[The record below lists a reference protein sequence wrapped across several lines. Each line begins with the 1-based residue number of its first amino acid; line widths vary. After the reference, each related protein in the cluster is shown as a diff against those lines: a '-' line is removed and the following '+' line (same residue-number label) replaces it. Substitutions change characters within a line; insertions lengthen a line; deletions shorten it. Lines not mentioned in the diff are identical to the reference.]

1 METNRGLTI
10 KDILIRLILIII
22 FIFLLIWLFPMPD
35 LKPLNNQIFADNI
48 DRMKDVAK
56 SYYTVERLPKN
67 INDSKRMTLKEMVDQ
82 HLILDLIDSNGK
94 TCSRDD
100 SYVEITKLEN
110 EYVIKVNLSCSDK
123 QDYVIEHFGCYDICS
138 DTCKALESTTKT
150 STSATYSPKVTS
162 RKNTVRKTTTNP
174 RVTTSQN
181 NGKLYEY
188 LFTKNEC
195 TEQFEKYI
203 CPSGYN
209 LVGDIC
215 IKNGSEVVS
224 KPADEK
230 ITNVTSTDTKPAD
243 VKIDSSTELKP
254 ADCKEQKITKT
265 STINAGYKKTTYSAT
280 LTTVTQKV
288 TANQTT
294 SYEVKGAVETK
305 KTTDVNYITIQN
317 YDIKTADKVISS
329 YKWVYDYTLV
339 DTNGSLAYEND
350 NERLD
355 YVTVWD
361 ELECST
367 CFTTVTKY
375 KYYHYTKKAADY
387 TYSCDAYPGYSL
399 YDGNKCRKATK
410 VTKKCPSGY
419 SANGSVCSKTKTTL
433 DCSKYGSDYKLNRS
447 NKTCTKTNVS
457 YTCPSGTTKTS
468 DPKYCTK
475 TSKEYTCPS
484 YMEKQGTGSSM
495 VCIDKHDYYC
505 PANTNTKKYTLNG
518 TKCTVKTITKSKVCS
533 CDKYP
538 GSVQTDDKQSCAIK
552 NSSTTYTCDSYPG
565 YDLKGDKCVKTTT
578 VPKKTYTCDSY
589 PGSTLD
595 GTNCV
600 KTVNTTD
607 TKKAE
612 KAYRTVCEQKYKW
625 STSTS
630 IDGWQYTGTKR
641 EIN

>member
-224 KPADEK
+224 KPAGEK

-317 YDIKTADKVISS
+317 MI
-329 YKWVYDYTLV
+329 
-339 DTNGSLAYEND
+339 
-350 NERLD
+350 
-355 YVTVWD
+355 
-361 ELECST
+361 
-367 CFTTVTKY
+367 
-375 KYYHYTKKAADY
+375 
-387 TYSCDAYPGYSL
+387 
-399 YDGNKCRKATK
+399 
-410 VTKKCPSGY
+410 
-419 SANGSVCSKTKTTL
+419 
-433 DCSKYGSDYKLNRS
+433 
-447 NKTCTKTNVS
+447 
-457 YTCPSGTTKTS
+457 
-468 DPKYCTK
+468 
-475 TSKEYTCPS
+475 
-484 YMEKQGTGSSM
+484 
-495 VCIDKHDYYC
+495 
-505 PANTNTKKYTLNG
+505 
-518 TKCTVKTITKSKVCS
+518 
-533 CDKYP
+533 
-538 GSVQTDDKQSCAIK
+538 
-552 NSSTTYTCDSYPG
+552 
-565 YDLKGDKCVKTTT
+565 
-578 VPKKTYTCDSY
+578 
-589 PGSTLD
+589 
-595 GTNCV
+595 
-600 KTVNTTD
+600 
-607 TKKAE
+607 
-612 KAYRTVCEQKYKW
+612 
-625 STSTS
+625 
-630 IDGWQYTGTKR
+630 
-641 EIN
+641 